1 MEASTDPFHQKFRTT
16 SVRASR
22 QGNDPEIQS
31 FQFSKAGII
40 KKKIQRENIQ
50 ITFGLARGS
59 ECHFH
64 AKFERLEFD
73 EAHQSIT
80 QYLRRLLN
88 MHPNLSSY

>member
-40 KKKIQRENIQ
+40 KKKSRKRIYKLHL
-50 ITFGLARGS
+50 GL
-59 ECHFH
+59 
-64 AKFERLEFD
+64 FEVVNVIFMLN
-73 EAHQSIT
+73 
-80 QYLRRLLN
+80 LRD
-88 MHPNLSSY
+88 